1 MKFSYSV
8 VRTEI
13 EFGTVEASSE
23 DEAELMVLDGH
34 HSLEITGTTDY
45 PSSGLELKAEP

>member
-1 MKFSYSV
+1 
-8 VRTEI
+8 
-13 EFGTVEASSE
+13 
-23 DEAELMVLDGH
+23 VLDGH